1 MRFGSREKGRKGRPY
16 RKAFVVFMVFGLL
29 LMWPASAAN
38 GTATINWTQISD
50 IITGVSG
57 LFPSFVTLVSNAL
70 PILIFLGVIG
80 FVLRF
85 FDSIID
91 MIASLARFR

>member
-1 MRFGSREKGRKGRPY
+1 MRFGSREKGRKGRPV
-16 RKAFVVFMVFGLL
+16 KAVFLGLMFIGLL
-29 LMWPASAAN
+29 VMWPASAAN

-50 IITGVSG
+50 IISGVAT
-57 LFPSFVTLVSNAL
+57 LFPAFVDLVSNAL